1 MLTVTDDKYAVEL
14 TYEESIDLELK
25 LNVSA
30 HGRTWKHIGDVLYE
44 YGTKRLGETH
54 EIHIGSPEFKFLC
67 RLREKKSWEQCMGFA

>member
-1 MLTVTDDKYAVEL
+1 MLSVTDNKFAFEL

-44 YGTKRLGETH
+44 YGTKRLGTDH
-54 EIHIGSPEFKFLC
+54 VIYIGTPEFNFLC
-67 RLREKKSWEQCMGFA
+67 RLREKKSWEQCKGFA